1 MRKVVQFMHV
11 SLDGFVAGPN
21 GEMDWIYVD
30 DELFDFASDRTHY
43 SDAALYGRKTFEMMD
58 AYWPTA
64 ADVPNPSKHTVDHS
78 AWYKTVTKYVVSKTL
93 KSDPSKKVTVIGNDL
108 SKEINGIKNGD
119 GKEILIFGSP
129 SAGHSLARLGVVDEY
144 WLFINPV
151 LLGKGIPMFDGQK
164 DITKLK
170 LKTSHTLKSGIVC
183 VSYQK
188 I

>member
-11 SLDGFVAGPN
+11 SLDGFVAGLN

-30 DELFDFASDRTHY
+30 DELFEFASERTHG
-43 SDAALYGRKTFEMMD
+43 SDAALYGRKTWQMMD

-64 ADVPNPSKHTVDHS
+64 ADVPDPTKHTLEHS
-78 AWYKTVTKYVVSKTL
+78 GWYSKVTKYVVSKTM
-93 KSDPSKKVTVIGNDL
+93 KSDPSKKVEVIGGDL
-108 SKEINGIKNGD
+108 AREVNEIKNGK

-129 SAGHSLARLGVVDEY
+129 SAGHSLARLGLVDEY

-164 DITKLK
+164 EITKLRLTK
-170 LKTSHTLKSGIVC
+170 AHTFKSGVVC
-183 VSYQK
+183 LSHQK
-188 I
+188 